1 MELKQRLVAYILKA
15 APVTMDKL
23 IDVATDKGYTLDEI
37 LTALEQVHKDKRI
50 TQTANTAGVV
60 TYKLATVK
68 ERPDHLAYIR
78 NNYPPMTPDN
88 DGSGIDVGDL
98 SWMFLRTKE
107 ERDAFRAEMSGRPV
121 YVKNKYVHSRR

>member
-1 MELKQRLVAYILKA
+1 MELNQRLITYILKA

-37 LTALEQVHKDKRI
+37 LTTLEQVHKDKRI
-50 TQTANTAGVV
+50 TQAANAAGVV

-68 ERPDHLAYIR
+68 ERPDHLAWIR
-78 NNYPPMTPDN
+78 ANYPWPDN
-88 DGSGIDVGDL
+88 FEMPFPEIDMSYL
-98 SWMFLRTKE
+98 FLKTKE
-107 ERDAFRAEMSGRPV
+107 ERDAFRAEMTGRPL